1 MDLKTP
7 SEQFIADVVES
18 RQDSASDF
26 GAAETAFFKLND
38 LIGKR
43 ILLYGNGDGYITFK
57 CFVVDKYGL
66 EVELILD
73 SKFSDVCFVD
83 GISAMAPGNYQ
94 PDADFCES
102 GVVIITVGKTNLYP
116 AIYQELT
123 VLGFKN
129 IITAFQVYE
138 YHLSHSDFG
147 FIQQI
152 VPFLYAQQ
160 QAIHDAYSALMDA
173 KSQHL
178 FIAVLKFY
186 AGVSAVKFAHEPI
199 EYQYFPHD
207 VPLQKGFQRV
217 INCGSYDGD
226 TVRQLFKL
234 KGKVAALA
242 CFEPDPENY
251 QNLANY
257 LQQSATTIAEQCVAF
272 PCGVHGRNQQLKF
285 NSGDRINSS
294 VSDSGQSMIQCV
306 ALDSALPNFAPTFIN
321 MDVEGS
327 EPDALLGARNLISQH
342 RPDLAI
348 CVYHKPS
355 HLWEILH
362 LIRGMDASY
371 QFYLRNYTGYPA
383 ETVLYCVAA
392 D

>member
-1 MDLKTP
+1 MTLKTL
-7 SEQFIADVVES
+7 SEQFIDTVV
-18 RQDSASDF
+18 QPQQAASD
-26 GAAETAFFKLND
+26 AAEQAFIKLKD
-38 LIGKR
+38 LVGKR
-43 ILLYGNGDGYITFK
+43 VVLYGNGDGYITFK
-57 CFVVDKYGL
+57 CFVVDKFGL
-66 EVELILD
+66 KVERVLD
-73 SKFSDVCFVD
+73 SKFAEPCLLE
-83 GISAMAPGNYQ
+83 GIPAMAPGAYQ
-94 PDADFCES
+94 PDADFCAN
-102 GVVIITVGKTNLYP
+102 GVVIVTIGKTQLYP
-116 AIYQELT
+116 AIYQELAA
-123 VLGFKN
+123 LGYKN

-138 YHLSHSDFG
+138 YHLSHSDSDFT
-147 FIQQI
+147 QQI

-160 QAIHDAYSALMDA
+160 QAIYDAYSALMDA
-173 KSQHL
+173 KSQQL
-178 FIAVLKFY
+178 FVAVLKFY

-199 EYQYFPHD
+199 AYQYFPDD
-207 VPLQKGFQRV
+207 VPLHKGFQRV

-242 CFEPDPENY
+242 CFEPDPDNY

-257 LQQSATTIAEQCVAF
+257 LRENAVTIAEHCVAF
-272 PCGVHGRNQQLKF
+272 PCGVYSRNQQLKF

-306 ALDSALPNFAPTFIN
+306 ALDSAVPNFAPTFIN

-348 CVYHKPS
+348 CVYHKPA

-362 LIRGMDASY
+362 LIRSIDAGY